1 MSIGKPSIGRPMSVF
16 GAAALSALLLPPL
29 GFVLVALLGL
39 TLIGRF
45 RRLGSGLILA
55 SLAALTVASTPFV
68 GERLLRALEPP
79 ALTPEALNAGSGRI
93 AQAIVILGG
102 GMNLDAPDYQG
113 DTANPATL
121 ERLRFGARLHRQTG
135 LPILVTGGRP
145 MQSWLSEAETMRQ
158 ALETDFRAAPR
169 WVESE
174 SLNTRENAQ
183 RSRALLARDS
193 IDSVYL
199 VTTAWHMPRAT
210 RAFERAGFQVI
221 QAPTGYTSLTPSPL
235 AWIPS
240 AQALRSTHIAL
251 REWLGEAWYRLDSG
265 RAE

>member
-1 MSIGKPSIGRPMSVF
+1 
-16 GAAALSALLLPPL
+16 
-29 GFVLVALLGL
+29 
-39 TLIGRF
+39 
-45 RRLGSGLILA
+45 
-55 SLAALTVASTPFV
+55 
-68 GERLLRALEPP
+68 
-79 ALTPEALNAGSGRI
+79 
-93 AQAIVILGG
+93 
-102 GMNLDAPDYQG
+102 
-113 DTANPATL
+113 
-121 ERLRFGARLHRQTG
+121 
-135 LPILVTGGRP
+135 

-221 QAPTGYTSLTPSPL
+221 PAPTGYTSLTPSPL